1 MIDMHCNK
9 SNFIITAL
17 WVGFFFICGCGTTLL
32 AQGKAIPQPIRDEI
46 SSNDQLAEQYIREGN
61 LSEASGYLNRS
72 AHLLQTNGFNSE
84 AAEYYLRLL
93 EINQQL
99 NNQNGIQLVTNRL
112 GMIYISLEQYDK
124 AIQYLQKALQ
134 FSRKSR
140 QQAEIA
146 SCLTNIA
153 LAQQGTGKNKEAI
166 ASLEEAIEIAKNLND
181 LKLMRR
187 CYGLAYDSYE
197 KSGNPEKSREYFERY
212 SALDKEIKKQEM
224 EQVKTT
230 AESEVQKAFNARQ
243 ETEEE
248 LKVKKEQ
255 LKITTDSLQAAEQLT
270 REQRLELENR
280 QLQIERKEDEIKM
293 EKMKRFQITVLLL
306 ASLAFAAVLFY
317 LLHQNIRSKR
327 KINEQKDLLEV
338 QNKNITASIRY
349 AKTIQQAILPDLS
362 AIRKYFEIFI
372 IYLPKDIV
380 SGDFYWFSEL
390 HAKKTEN
397 KSLFLAVVDCTGHGV
412 PGAFMSMI
420 GNRLLNEI
428 VNERRID
435 SPGEVLELLNTE
447 IRSVLRQ
454 EQTDNND
461 GMDISLC
468 RFMKNG
474 NGEVNVSF
482 AGAKRNMHIIKK
494 ERKEIIKLK
503 GDRISI
509 GGTGESKTRVQFKNH
524 EMQLSPGDL
533 LYLLTDGIIDQN
545 GPDRSRFGSNR
556 LEEVLFKYSKY
567 AMEEQEYSIRQE
579 IERFRQQE
587 EQRDDITLM
596 GIKII

>member
-412 PGAFMSMI
+412 PINGGRLVRGRDSRSGGA
-420 GNRLLNEI
+420 R
-428 VNERRID
+428 
-435 SPGEVLELLNTE
+435 
-447 IRSVLRQ
+447 
-454 EQTDNND
+454 
-461 GMDISLC
+461 
-468 RFMKNG
+468 
-474 NGEVNVSF
+474 
-482 AGAKRNMHIIKK
+482 
-494 ERKEIIKLK
+494 
-503 GDRISI
+503 GDRVS
-509 GGTGESKTRVQFKNH
+509 GALRARGLR
-524 EMQLSPGDL
+524 
-533 LYLLTDGIIDQN
+533 
-545 GPDRSRFGSNR
+545 
-556 LEEVLFKYSKY
+556 
-567 AMEEQEYSIRQE
+567 
-579 IERFRQQE
+579 
-587 EQRDDITLM
+587 
-596 GIKII
+596 